1 MKGCGRS
8 SFQIGMPH
16 LAPEQLSEVELL
28 KLCGDLQW
36 SNMCDLL
43 DCRSHQLQNE
53 TGERLYA
60 SFISIHL
67 KMGGR
72 GCLAAFQEGDPFHA
86 ASAVRFFAQQFLEGA
101 IAFDREEIAAQVLSS
116 PDAIFT
122 AGELAS
128 PTVVM
133 TNALVARVSGNM
145 RLKVFRPAGIES
157 KQVPE
162 TTARPPG
169 IDEHGRVLRTG
180 LIEGIEAE
188 GRALDMPDGSQ
199 DPVVYPKC
207 YESDMN
213 GAGLLYFARYVAMMN
228 YAERQ
233 FFQKRLSP
241 AVSHGFTVHLTTEER
256 KIFYFSNAP
265 HHDSVR
271 IHLSAR
277 AVIPS
282 PGTAAPPS
290 PDFVCPLVFLFRHD
304 LYRESDGELMA
315 SSLVKKRLLVPRRR
329 KGVLAEAERFKARH
343 DKARPAAQ

>member
-1 MKGCGRS
+1 MKGCARN

-28 KLCGDLQW
+28 KLCGDMQW
-36 SNMCDLL
+36 TNMCDLL
-43 DCRSHQLQNE
+43 GCRSHQLLNE
-53 TGERLYA
+53 GGERLYA

-67 KMGGR
+67 KMGNR
-72 GCLAAFQEGDPFHA
+72 GCLAAFQEGDLFFE
-86 ASAVRFFAQQFLEGA
+86 ASSVRFFAHQFLEGA
-101 IAFDREEIAAQVLSS
+101 IAFDREEIDGQVLSS
-116 PDAIFT
+116 PDAISSI
-122 AGELAS
+122 GELAC
-128 PTVVM
+128 PTIAM

-162 TTARPPG
+162 TATRPQG

-180 LIEGIEAE
+180 LIEGVAAE
-188 GRALDMPDGSQ
+188 GRAFDIPDESRE
-199 DPVVYPKC
+199 PIVYPVC

-228 YAERQ
+228 YAERI

-241 AVSHGFTVHLTTEER
+241 AVSHGFTTHLSTEER
-256 KIFYFSNAP
+256 KLFYFSNAP
-265 HHDSVR
+265 HNDSVR
-271 IHLSAR
+271 IHLSVK

-282 PGTAAPPS
+282 PGTITSPS

-304 LYRESDGELMA
+304 LYRDSDGELMA

-329 KGVLAEAERFKARH
+329 KGVLAEAERFKARF
-343 DKARPAAQ
+343 DKG